1 MRVTAIDLTADLFFV
16 SALRA
21 AADSSFTRLL
31 PLADLREPLAPHPR
45 FSQRMLLALQSVGY
59 IQPELSLSWAADW
72 LSSRDWFSHGF
83 ENVSWRIVRSPVEST
98 DALYNWAE
106 GIDPT
111 TSIFENWLRMW
122 EDLAL
127 AEVAA
132 YTRWSL
138 GHVGFNPCWANET
151 TAALTAGLQ
160 KFSIQQLMY
169 LVHIAL
175 RSLALQHQRAS
186 TGVGRL
192 GHLFSSTIHNYVQRA
207 HTERWT
213 IRGMVRTPDLPRS
226 AIAALFADAVTGLG
240 ERYYTDRPCLDS
252 LASALVAGNTVH

>member
-1 MRVTAIDLTADLFFV
+1 
-16 SALRA
+16 
-21 AADSSFTRLL
+21 
-31 PLADLREPLAPHPR
+31 
-45 FSQRMLLALQSVGY
+45 
-59 IQPELSLSWAADW
+59 
-72 LSSRDWFSHGF
+72 
-83 ENVSWRIVRSPVEST
+83 
-98 DALYNWAE
+98 
-106 GIDPT
+106 
-111 TSIFENWLRMW
+111 
-122 EDLAL
+122 
-127 AEVAA
+127 
-132 YTRWSL
+132 
-138 GHVGFNPCWANET
+138 VGFNPCWANET